1 MIAKSIRLFLVLSIM
16 ERLSISFIYTCYMLF
31 LQANGL
37 NLFEANMANVA
48 FYITLFLCEIPTGA
62 IADVF
67 GRKRSYVLSLLLH
80 GLSLLIYWRSS
91 TLTGFIIAEIVGAV
105 GLTCASGAFQ
115 AWLVDS
121 LKHYGSTDPYMP
133 VFAKAEQLAS
143 LVGIAGA
150 FAGNYL
156 FNIDIGLPWLFGGVL
171 MLSTSALAQ
180 ITIKEEYFERHAKSM
195 CEYWNKFM
203 DTIRRSARYTRINGN
218 VRFLILASLFQCFAV
233 QAANMQWQVLFK
245 DKIHLPYL
253 YTGIAIFTFIGY
265 TVAKS
270 IGWRKLNERLMIN
283 SAQIVIGLGMAFAV
297 SIPYFPL
304 AISMFLIHEIA
315 RGMYKPL
322 RDAYLNDNIPSE
334 ERATLIS
341 FEAMSQ
347 HIGGVVGLFVS
358 GFVAENT
365 SISYAWVLSGV
376 TLTAAALLMIKNGR

>member
-1 MIAKSIRLFLVLSIM
+1 MIAKSIRLFLALSVM
-16 ERLSISFIYTCYMLF
+16 ERLSISFIFSCYMLF

-37 NLFEANMANVA
+37 NLFEANLVNCA
-48 FYITLFLCEIPTGA
+48 FFITLFLCEIPTGA

-80 GLSLLIYWRSS
+80 GLSLLIYAGSS
-91 TLTGFIIAEIVGAV
+91 TLTGFIIAEIIGAI

-133 VFAKAEQLAS
+133 IFAKAEQFAS
-143 LVGIAGA
+143 LVGITGA

-156 FNIDIGLPWLFGGVL
+156 FGIDINLPWLAGSLL
-171 MLSTSALAQ
+171 MLVTAAIAHLLM
-180 ITIKEEYFERHAKSM
+180 TEEYFEQHVGTTRD
-195 CEYWNKFM
+195 YWHKFT
-203 DTIRRSARYTRINGN
+203 DTIRRSAAHVKVNGS
-218 VRFLILASLFQCFAV
+218 VRFLIFASLFQIFAV
-233 QAANMQWQVLFK
+233 QAPNMQWQILFK
-245 DKIHLPYL
+245 NKIHLPYV

-283 SAQIVIGLGMAFAV
+283 TAQIIIGLGLTLTV
-297 SIPYFPL
+297 IIPYFPL
-304 AISMFLIHEIA
+304 AISMFLVHEVA

-322 RDAYLNDNIPSE
+322 RDAYLNDNIPSA

-347 HIGGVVGLFVS
+347 HIGGVIGLLVS
-358 GFVAENT
+358 GLIAEYA
-365 SISYAWVLSGV
+365 SISFAWILSGA
-376 TLTAAALLMIKNGR
+376 TLILAALFMIKKGK